1 MKKIC
6 DFYCWETQAPPTL
19 EQQLKAKMEY
29 LIRRKK
35 VRCFRVDYLPGDF
48 YLYVLRALR
57 ELKQKYS
64 FLSLILT
71 VAPLDLDAFTA
82 TGFLP
87 DFLPYLHAGNK
98 YHTYYPY
105 WADWEPNYLIVYD
118 PQESQELQGLLIPPS
133 FPGTTHIHLT
143 DPTK

>member
-6 DFYCWETQAPPTL
+6 DFYCWETQAPPAL

-35 VRCFRVDYLPGDF
+35 VRCFRVEYLPGDF

-71 VAPLDLDAFTA
+71 VAPLYLDAFTA